1 MLVCIGLGNPGR
13 RYAKSRHNLGF
24 MVLDALAGDLEVR
37 WKAEKG
43 LYFTAEGMIGDAP
56 FRMVKPT
63 TYMNRAGVAVREMMG
78 RYAVPPERILVVVDD
93 VNLPLGRLRLRMKGS
108 AGGHNGLASIIAQVG
123 SEGFPRLRLGIGLPE
138 AGDLIEYVLD
148 AFVEAEWPTVSETI
162 DRAVEGIRC
171 FVSEGPD
178 AAMNFCN
185 AG

>member
-1 MLVCIGLGNPGR
+1 
-13 RYAKSRHNLGF
+13 
-24 MVLDALAGDLEVR
+24 MVLDALAEDLEVR

-43 LYFTAEGMIGDAP
+43 FYFAAEATIGDAP

-63 TYMNRAGVAVREMMG
+63 TYVNRAGVAVREVMD
-78 RYAVPPERILVVVDD
+78 RCSVPPERILVVVDD

-123 SEGFPRLRLGIGLPE
+123 SEDFPRLRLGIGMPE
-138 AGDLIEYVLD
+138 ADDLIEYVLG
-148 AFVEAEWPTVSETI
+148 AFDEAEWPTLNETI
-162 DRAVEGIRC
+162 DLAVEGIRR

>member
-1 MLVCIGLGNPGR
+1 MLVCAGLGNPGR
-13 RYAKSRHNLGF
+13 RYAETRHNLGF
-24 MVLDALAGDLEVR
+24 MVLDALAEDLEVR
-37 WKAEKG
+37 WKEERG
-43 LYFTAEGMIGDAP
+43 FYFAAEGMIGDVS

-63 TYMNRAGVAVREMMG
+63 TYMNRAGMAVREVMD
-78 RYAVPPERILVVVDD
+78 RYAVPLDRILIVVDD
-93 VNLPLGRLRLRMKGS
+93 VNISLGRLRLRRKGS

-123 SEGFPRLRLGIGLPE
+123 SEDFPRLRLGIGMPKS
-138 AGDLIEYVLD
+138 GDLIDYVLG
-148 AFVEAEWPTVSETI
+148 AFDETEWPTVKEMI